1 MTKTLRPLDAN
12 GGGLKSAG
20 HLRVAWSDKRRARCR
35 DFQTN
40 LRNLW
45 RDHVVLPPSLLRCSS
60 APPFAF
66 APSNRGGSRDP
77 AHGNP
82 GGVLVWAKRQKKA
95 PGLPARR
102 CRSRPSRISH
112 RFSTEPNPKVRITIN
127 RTASMLMYGPPWPL
141 VFQPKA
147 PVCDGARRAVQRTN
161 NRDRRTAHG
170 NGTAF
175 SAVAPSERPVFAAH
189 RSNIREW
196 YCPQARIAGHLTF
209 QPLVQF
215 QPAPRLSVGPI
226 RIVQEC
232 GALATYRPVSC
243 AFTSTIC
250 GCVMGVRQH
259 TEISHPRQ

>member
-1 MTKTLRPLDAN
+1 MTKTLRPLGAN
-12 GGGLKSAG
+12 GGGLKGAG
-20 HLRVAWSDKRRARCR
+20 HLPVAWSDKGRARCR
-35 DFQTN
+35 DFQTKFAE
-40 LRNLW
+40 
-45 RDHVVLPPSLLRCSS
+45 SLARPCCSS